1 MVAPGV
7 GVALRDVGFTAEA
20 DDVVQEDVSLPGSEV
35 GIGESLDGTLKAEL
49 PADHLEGERG
59 GGGRGGGERAKISFW
74 PKTMDYNSPVWVC
87 VTV

>member
-20 DDVVQEDVSLPGSEV
+20 DDVVQEDVSFTGSEV

-49 PADHLEGERG
+49 PADHLERGE
-59 GGGRGGGERAKISFW
+59 GRGREGRESQNQFLAEN
-74 PKTMDYNSPVWVC
+74 TMDYNSPVCVC